1 MQFCS
6 LNKIS
11 KLQKEMESNM
21 QLKLHELE
29 QEKLKE
35 NYEMKHTI
43 DQLENRNNTYKVI
56 LILSDF

>member
-1 MQFCS
+1 
-6 LNKIS
+6 
-11 KLQKEMESNM
+11 M